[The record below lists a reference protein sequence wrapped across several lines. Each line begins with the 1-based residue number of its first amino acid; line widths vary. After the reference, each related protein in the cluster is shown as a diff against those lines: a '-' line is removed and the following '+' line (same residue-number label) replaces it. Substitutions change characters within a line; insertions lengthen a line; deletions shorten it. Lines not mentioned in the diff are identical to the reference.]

1 MVRDILALDDDN
13 VYEVEEIFSGKK
25 HEAHFQS
32 KKRLRL
38 RFWNGAFFDPNILL
52 NGRINYSSVN
62 EQIQRGIVNEGRKE
76 LRKREAYKRNPSFC
90 WPEVARRI
98 LSSPR
103 KEKTWNGNN

>member
-38 RFWNGAFFDPNILL
+38 RF
-52 NGRINYSSVN
+52 
-62 EQIQRGIVNEGRKE
+62 
-76 LRKREAYKRNPSFC
+76 
-90 WPEVARRI
+90 
-98 LSSPR
+98 
-103 KEKTWNGNN
+103 